1 MSRFYASIKG
11 SRGEATRQG
20 TPKSGI
26 TGHVRGWRVG
36 VRVWVDVNDEGKDE
50 VKISLTSGLK
60 CGKPDKFIG
69 IFTAEDL
76 D

>member
-26 TGHVRGWRVG
+26 TGHVRGWDFGIKVVG
-36 VRVWVDVNDEGKDE
+36 QDIDGTDKFWVY
-50 VKISLTSGLK
+50 LTSGSSDK
-60 CGKPDKFIG
+60 GKDKFIG
-69 IFTAEDL
+69 TFTAEDL
-76 D
+76 ET